1 MERKCNHF
9 FLVVTF
15 VTGKEELF
23 TEKTE
28 GRNSCNRPV
37 NIFVIFC
44 NFPIDNP
51 VLVRYNTAMKQLPEP
66 AGLGKTNG
74 VRWVS
79 KKVSY
84 SLGGMNYES

>member
-1 MERKCNHF
+1 MVSRMPKKCNHF
-9 FLVVTF
+9 FTIVAF
-15 VTGKEELF
+15 VMENEELF
-23 TEKTE
+23 TKETP
-28 GRNSCNRPV
+28 GCNPCNPTV

-51 VLVRYNTAMKQLPEP
+51 QEVRYNTAMKQLPEP

-79 KKVSY
+79 KKKHI
-84 SLGGMNYES
+84 L

>member
-9 FLVVTF
+9 FLIVTF

-23 TEKTE
+23 TEKSD
-28 GRNSCNRPV
+28 GCKSCNRPV

-79 KKVSY
+79 KKKHI
-84 SLGGMNYES
+84 L